1 MKDILLKAFVS
12 LVVAVAVVFGHDFI
26 KVQDSGTP
34 IAVVNYDVVAGRAT
48 LDSPEKAEAGYEQLR
63 ASANK
68 LAAAG
73 FVVIDSRAL
82 TAYPPDLEVPSP
94 VQEEDKTSRAKDE

>member
-1 MKDILLKAFVS
+1 MKDLILNAVVS
-12 LVVAVAVVFGHDFI
+12 LIVAVAVVYGHDFV

-48 LDSPEKAEAGYEQLR
+48 LDAPEKAEAGYEQLR
-63 ASANK
+63 ASASK

-94 VQEEDKTSRAKDE
+94 IQEEEKTSRAKDE

>member
-1 MKDILLKAFVS
+1 MKDILLNAFVS

-26 KVQDSGTP
+26 KVQDTGTP
-34 IAVVNYDVVAGRAT
+34 IAVVNYDVVAGRAA

>member
-1 MKDILLKAFVS
+1 MKDILLNAFVS
-12 LVVAVAVVFGHDFI
+12 LVVAVAVILGHDFI

-34 IAVVNYDVVAGRAT
+34 IAVVNYDVVAGRAS

-94 VQEEDKTSRAKDE
+94 VQEEEKTSRAKDE

>member
-1 MKDILLKAFVS
+1 MKDILLNACVS
-12 LVVAVAVVFGHDFI
+12 LVLAVAVVFGHDFI

-34 IAVVNYDVVAGRAT
+34 IAVVNYDLVAGRAT
-48 LDSPEKAEAGYEQLR
+48 IDSPEKAEAGYEQLR
-63 ASANK
+63 ASATK

-82 TAYPPDLEVPSP
+82 TAYPPALEVPSP
-94 VQEEDKTSRAKDE
+94 VQEEETTSRAKDE

>member
-1 MKDILLKAFVS
+1 MKDILLNAFVS

>member
-1 MKDILLKAFVS
+1 MKDVILNALVS
-12 LVVAVAVVFGHDFI
+12 LVVAVAVVMGHDFI
-26 KVQDSGTP
+26 KVQEYGTP
-34 IAVVNYDVVAGRAT
+34 IAVVNYDVVAGSAK
-48 LDSPEKAEAGYEQLR
+48 LDSPEKAEVGYEKLR
-63 ASANK
+63 ASATK

-94 VQEEDKTSRAKDE
+94 VQQEDKTSGAKDE

>member
-1 MKDILLKAFVS
+1 MKDVFVNALVS
-12 LVVAVAVVFGHDFI
+12 LVVAVAVVMGHDFL

-34 IAVVNYDVVAGRAT
+34 IAVVNYDVVASGAK
-48 LDSPEKAEAGYEQLR
+48 LVPETAEAGYEQLR
-63 ASANK
+63 ASATK

-94 VQEEDKTSRAKDE
+94 VLQEDKASRAKDE